1 MQTSKIHIS
10 LTRPSGRSFAKL
22 SAEQYLRIP
31 GLQLGEL
38 EALDGFHPEAAQG
51 LKSTAFTTRKDL
63 QDWFA
68 KKTGVPEKNIS
79 IAVTGGVPGY
89 SMICDYQTGAHVTKK
104 ITSAT
109 LTKAGK

>member
-1 MQTSKIHIS
+1 MC
-10 LTRPSGRSFAKL
+10 
-22 SAEQYLRIP
+22 
-31 GLQLGEL
+31 
-38 EALDGFHPEAAQG
+38 FHPEAAQG

-89 SMICDYQTGAHVTKK
+89 SMIWDYPLGAHVTKK

-109 LTKAGK
+109 LTKAGR